1 MFDVGALIGVSQRR
15 AIVENG
21 TMQNPHDGHEVA
33 PPDVG
38 RALDWASAPDAP
50 YELYLRWLQEAL
62 DADVPDARA
71 ATLSTVDTDGLPDA
85 RVLTV
90 RGLDG
95 EGGFKIATTDDSAK
109 GRQLSANPQCALTF
123 HWGSQDRAVRI
134 RGTAQRATPAESAK
148 DFLTRHP
155 KTRVNALAAPQS
167 SIIPSDAARDEL
179 IAQAESAVELDPDL
193 VSPHWTVWSIQPQ
206 SIEFWQGDPDRNHQ
220 RLRYL
225 RTGTI
230 WDKQRLWP

>member
-1 MFDVGALIGVSQRR
+1 
-15 AIVENG
+15 
-21 TMQNPHDGHEVA
+21 MQKPSDGHEAA
-33 PPDVG
+33 PPNVG
-38 RALDWASAPDAP
+38 HAFDLSSAPDAP

-62 DADVPDARA
+62 DAGVPDARA
-71 ATLSTVDTDGLPDA
+71 ATLSTVDPDGMPDA

-95 EGGFKIATTDDSAK
+95 DGGFKITTTDDSAK

-155 KTRVNALAAPQS
+155 QTRLNALAAPQS

-179 IAQAESAVELDPDL
+179 TARAQSAVERGPDL
-193 VSPHWTVWSIQPQ
+193 VSPQWAVWSIQPQ
-206 SIEFWQGDPDRNHQ
+206 SIEFWQGNPDRNHQ

-225 RTGTI
+225 RTGTG